1 MLSKDFLFLLF
12 FPKTKYR
19 YAKELP
25 FKRIM
30 KTMKIIQLILLLI
43 LITIGTLC
51 AQQNDSLPQTI
62 TPLSKYQAE
71 TIYLTFSGFI
81 KNGKADDMGLS
92 GGKLKKEMMVSPDAL
107 IVFKKFQHQR
117 NWLFLFS
124 GLQLGTSIAAL
135 TTKNKSMKTGML
147 ISGAA
152 LSVISIPL
160 YIGSVNNEN
169 KAVWLRNRDVL
180 SIGN

>member
-1 MLSKDFLFLLF
+1 
-12 FPKTKYR
+12 
-19 YAKELP
+19 
-25 FKRIM
+25 M
-30 KTMKIIQLILLLI
+30 KTIQTIQLLILLVI
-43 LITIGTLC
+43 IAISTVS

-62 TPLSKYQAE
+62 TPVSKYQAE

-92 GGKLKKEMMVSPDAL
+92 GGKLKKEMMISPDAV

-117 NWLFLFS
+117 NWLFLIS
-124 GLQLGTSIAAL
+124 GLELATSITAL
-135 TTKNKSMKTGML
+135 TSKNKSLKTGML

-160 YIGSVNNEN
+160 YIGSINNEN

-180 SIGN
+180 K

>member
-1 MLSKDFLFLLF
+1 
-12 FPKTKYR
+12 
-19 YAKELP
+19 
-25 FKRIM
+25 M
-30 KTMKIIQLILLLI
+30 KTIKTIQLLILLVVI
-43 LITIGTLC
+43 AISTIS
-51 AQQNDSLPQTI
+51 AQQKDSIPQTSA
-62 TPLSKYQAE
+62 PLSKYQAE

-81 KNGKADDMGLS
+81 KNGKADEMGLS

-107 IVFKKFQHQR
+107 IVFRKFQHQR
-117 NWLFLFS
+117 NWIFLFS
-124 GLQLGTSIAAL
+124 GLQLATSIAAF
-135 TTKNKSMKTGML
+135 TTKNKSTKTGML

-180 SIGN
+180 SMGNKQ

>member
-1 MLSKDFLFLLF
+1 
-12 FPKTKYR
+12 
-19 YAKELP
+19 
-25 FKRIM
+25 M
-30 KTMKIIQLILLLI
+30 KTIKTIQLIIVLVFI
-43 LITIGTLC
+43 AVSTVR
-51 AQQNDSLPQTI
+51 AQQNDSIPQAVA
-62 TPLSKYQAE
+62 PVSKYQAE
-71 TIYLTFSGFI
+71 TIYLTFSGFV
-81 KNGKADDMGLS
+81 KNGKADDMGLT

-107 IVFKKFQHQR
+107 IVFRKFQKQR
-117 NWLFLFS
+117 NWIYLLS
-124 GLQLGTSIAAL
+124 GLQLATSISAL

-180 SIGN
+180 SMGNNQ

>member
-1 MLSKDFLFLLF
+1 MKSI
-12 FPKTKYR
+12 KT
-19 YAKELP
+19 
-25 FKRIM
+25 
-30 KTMKIIQLILLLI
+30 IQLLILLAVI
-43 LITIGTLC
+43 AINTVS
-51 AQQNDSLPQTI
+51 AQQNDSIPQTSAPI
-62 TPLSKYQAE
+62 SKYQAE

-107 IVFKKFQHQR
+107 VVFRKFQHQR
-117 NWLFLFS
+117 NWIFLFS
-124 GLQLGTSIAAL
+124 GLQLGTSIYAL

-180 SIGN
+180 TIGKKQ

>member
-1 MLSKDFLFLLF
+1 MKTLKTIQLLIFLLVIAIS
-12 FPKTKYR
+12 TVS
-19 YAKELP
+19 
-25 FKRIM
+25 
-30 KTMKIIQLILLLI
+30 
-43 LITIGTLC
+43 
-51 AQQNDSLPQTI
+51 AQHNDSIPQS
-62 TPLSKYQAE
+62 PVSVSKYQTE

-117 NWLFLFS
+117 NWIFLFS
-124 GLQLGTSIAAL
+124 GLQLATSIAAL
-135 TTKNKSMKTGML
+135 TTKNKHLKTGML
-147 ISGAA
+147 ISGAG

-160 YIGSVNNEN
+160 YIGSINNEN

-180 SIGN
+180 SIGNRQ